1 MMVIRRRG
9 VKPHRFAE
17 NHLLRLA
24 LPVWRVQFVSIALLA
39 LFVLLLGKAFYLQVI
54 NNEFLQAKG
63 DSRYRRDLEVPAS
76 RGKISDRNGD
86 LLASSTP
93 AKSIWAIP
101 GDARLDPVQTKALA
115 KLLEMDAGTINQ
127 RLAAKGNFVYLKR
140 QVALE
145 TAERI
150 AALNLPGIHQDTEF
164 RRSYPAGDMVAH
176 IVGFTGVDNKGLEGV
191 ELAFQSDLMG
201 VPGHRSVIRDR
212 RGRVVEDIG
221 DMRPPQNGE
230 DIRLALDSKIQFMA
244 FSAVKAA
251 ALEHQA
257 HAASAVVIDVKTGEV
272 LALANWPSY
281 NPNNRAALSGPALRN
296 RAVTDSFEPGS
307 TLKPFTVALALEKGK
322 VRFDSIIDCAPGYLT
337 IGNAT
342 ISDAHAYGPLSVAQ
356 VIQKSSNVGMVKISS
371 AFSPKEMWEMFD
383 ALGFGTPPAL
393 GFPGE
398 VGGRLRPWK
407 NWRPIEQATMSY
419 GHGISVSLIQLAHAY
434 TVFAR
439 DGDLIPLSL
448 TAQDQP
454 IPRGI
459 PVFSSQTVGEVR
471 TMLEMVVNPGGT
483 ATRAQV
489 PGYRIGG
496 KTGTAY
502 KLEGGIYTKK
512 YVASFVGIAPM
523 SSPRFVIAVMVDEPS
538 AGMHYGGAVAAPVF
552 SQIAAGILRAQGI
565 APDANLQVAEV
576 ILQEGSL

>member
-1 MMVIRRRG
+1 MVIRRRG
-9 VKPHRFAE
+9 VRPHRFAE

-24 LPVWRVQFVSIALLA
+24 LPVWRAQFICVSLLV
-39 LFVLLLGKAFYLQVI
+39 LFFLLLGKAFYLQVI
-54 NNEFLQAKG
+54 DSEFLQAKG

-86 LLASSTP
+86 LLASSAP

-101 GDARLDPVQTKALA
+101 ADARLDPTQTKALA
-115 KLLEMDAGTINQ
+115 KLLEMDVGALSR

-140 QVALE
+140 QVAPE

-150 AALNLPGIHQDTEF
+150 AALNLPGVYQDTEF

-191 ELAFQSDLMG
+191 ELAFQSELTG
-201 VPGHRSVIRDR
+201 IPGHRSVIRDR
-212 RGRVVEDIG
+212 RGRIVEDIG

-230 DIRLALDSKIQFMA
+230 DIRLALDSRIQFLA
-244 FSAVKAA
+244 FSAIKEAVS
-251 ALEHQA
+251 EHQA
-257 HAASAVVIDVKTGEV
+257 KAASAVVIDIKSGEI

-281 NPNNRAALSGPALRN
+281 NPNNRSNLTGPTLRN

-307 TLKPFTVALALEKGK
+307 TLKPFTVALALEKGR

-342 ISDAHAYGPLSVAQ
+342 ISDIRSYGALSVAQ
-356 VIQKSSNVGMVKISS
+356 VVQKSSNVGMVKIASTF
-371 AFSPKEMWEMFD
+371 APKEMWEMFD
-383 ALGFGTPPAL
+383 MLGFGTPPAL

-454 IPRGI
+454 NPRGI
-459 PVFSSQTVGEVR
+459 QIFSPQTVGEVR
-471 TMLEMVVNPGGT
+471 AMLEMVVNPGGT

-489 PGYRIGG
+489 PGYRVGG

-523 SSPRFVIAVMVDEPS
+523 SAPRFVIAVMVDEPS
-538 AGMHYGGAVAAPVF
+538 AGLHHGGTVAAPVF
-552 SQIAAGILRAQGI
+552 SRVAAGVLRAQGI
-565 APDANLQVAEV
+565 MPDASLQVAENKA
-576 ILQEGSL
+576 QEGQP

>member
-1 MMVIRRRG
+1 MVIRRRG
-9 VKPHRFAE
+9 AKPHRFTE

-24 LPVWRVQFVSIALLA
+24 LPVWRARFISTVLMA
-39 LFVLLLGKAFYLQVI
+39 LFILLLGKAFYLQII

-63 DSRYRRDLEVPAS
+63 DTRYRRDLEVPAS

-86 LLASSTP
+86 LLASSAP

-101 GDARLDPVQTKALA
+101 GDARLDPIQTKALA
-115 KLLEMDAGTINQ
+115 KLLEMDVGSLNR

-140 QVALE
+140 QVAPE
-145 TAERI
+145 VADRI
-150 AALNLPGIHQDTEF
+150 AALNLSGVHQDTEF

-176 IVGFTGVDNKGLEGV
+176 IVGFTGVDNKGQEGV
-191 ELAFQSDLMG
+191 ELAFQSELMG
-201 VPGHRSVIRDR
+201 MPGHRSVIRDR
-212 RGRVVEDIG
+212 RGRIVEDIG
-221 DMRPPQNGE
+221 DMRPPQHGE
-230 DIRLALDSKIQFMA
+230 DIRLALDSKIQFLA
-244 FSAVKAA
+244 FSAIKEVATEHKAR
-251 ALEHQA
+251 
-257 HAASAVVIDVKTGEV
+257 AASAVVMDVKTGEI

-281 NPNNRAALSGPALRN
+281 NPNNRASLTGPTLRN

-307 TLKPFTVALALEKGK
+307 TLKPFTAALALEKGRF
-322 VRFDSIIDCAPGYLT
+322 RFDSLIDCAPGRLT
-337 IGNAT
+337 IGDAT
-342 ISDAHAYGPLSVAQ
+342 ISDSYPHGTLTVAQ
-356 VIQKSSNVGMVKISS
+356 VIQKSSNVGMAKI
-371 AFSPKEMWEMFD
+371 AATFSPHEMWEMFD

-398 VGGRLRPWK
+398 AGGRLRPWK

-419 GHGISVSLIQLAHAY
+419 GHGISVSLIQLARAY
-434 TVFAR
+434 SVFAR

-459 PVFSSQTVGEVR
+459 PVFSSQTVGEIR
-471 TMLEMVVNPGGT
+471 AMLEMVVNPGGT

-489 PGYRIGG
+489 PGYRVGG

-538 AGMHYGGAVAAPVF
+538 AGTHYGGAVAAPVF
-552 SQIAAGILRAQGI
+552 SRIASGVLRAQGI
-565 APDANLQVAEV
+565 APDANVQIAQLEP
-576 ILQEGSL
+576 SP